1 MSTALQNNLAHETS
15 PYLIQHAGNPVHWQ
29 PWGEGALALAR
40 ARNKPILLSV
50 GYAACHWCH
59 VMAHESFENP
69 DIAAVMNELFI
80 NIKVDREER
89 PDIDQ
94 IYMTALHALGEQ
106 GGWPLT
112 MFLTPG
118 GEPFW
123 GGTYYP
129 PESRYGRP
137 GFVDVL
143 RAIAK
148 AYHTDFERVGRNRQ
162 ALLDVLSRIPQRGD
176 RAFGADGLAQAI
188 TALAGITDPV
198 NGGTKGAPK
207 FPNASYLELLWRGG
221 PNSEARKLM
230 LLTLERICQGGIRDH
245 IGGGFARY
253 SVDEVWLVPH
263 FEKMLYDNAQLLEL
277 LALAWQETRRDLFR
291 QAATEMVEWLQREM
305 MAGEG
310 RTLDG
315 QTLNGSAFAASL
327 DADSEGHEG
336 RFYVW
341 KPHELAEILG
351 VDDAEFV
358 AHTFDIADGG
368 NWEGQSIPNRLGK
381 PDLEPA
387 LEIGWQDLRPRL
399 ISERAKRI
407 APARDDKVLADWN
420 GLAIAALARASL
432 VFDKPEWLDL
442 ARAAFRFVAESM
454 ADGPRLGHSWR
465 DGRLLRP
472 GLATDLAAMIRA
484 ALALHEA
491 GVGQSYLD
499 RALGWAEA
507 IERDYLDVEGG
518 GYFLTA
524 KDAAALITRPRST
537 LDDAVPNANGIMAD
551 NLVRLAAVTGEER
564 WLRRGD
570 ELLTALSPAMAG
582 NVFGHAS
589 LLNALDLRLHGLEIV
604 VIGSGEEADRLTRA
618 ALDQPYPNRTIL
630 RAAVPGEL
638 PAGHAVHQANAGDEP
653 AVFVCSGQR
662 CSLPVRDE
670 KALIVTMASMRG

>member
-15 PYLIQHAGNPVHWQ
+15 PYLIQHADNPVHWQ
-29 PWGEGALALAR
+29 PWGEEALALAR
-40 ARNKPILLSV
+40 AQNKPILLSV

-94 IYMTALHALGEQ
+94 IYMGALHALGEQ

-162 ALLDVLSRIPQRGD
+162 ALLGALNRIPQRGD
-176 RAFGADGLAQAI
+176 RTFGADGLAQAI
-188 TALAGITDPV
+188 SALAGITDPV

-221 PNSEARKLM
+221 PGSEARKLM

-245 IGGGFARY
+245 VGGGFARY
-253 SVDEVWLVPH
+253 SVDEQWLVPH

-277 LALAWQETRRDLFR
+277 LALAWQETKRDLYR
-291 QAATEMVEWLQREM
+291 QAAVEVVEWLRREM
-305 MAGEG
+305 MAG
-310 RTLDG
+310 DG
-315 QTLNGSAFAASL
+315 HAFAASL

-341 KPHELAEILG
+341 RPHELVEILG
-351 VDDAEFV
+351 LDDAEFV
-358 AHTFDIADGG
+358 AHSFDIADGG
-368 NWEGQSIPNRLGK
+368 NWEGQSIPNRLGRD
-381 PDLEPA
+381 DLEPA
-387 LEIGWQDLRPRL
+387 LDIGWQDLRPRL
-399 ISERAKRI
+399 IAERARRV

-420 GLAIAALARASL
+420 GLAIAALARASS
-432 VFDKPEWLDL
+432 VFGKPDWRDL
-442 ARAAFRFVAESM
+442 ARAAFHFVAESM
-454 ADGPRLGHSWR
+454 ADGARLGHSWR
-465 DGRLLRP
+465 AGRLLKP

-491 GVGQSYLD
+491 NAGGNYLD
-499 RALGWAEA
+499 QAIGWAEA
-507 IERDYLDVEGG
+507 IERDYADAEGG

-524 KDAAALITRPRST
+524 EDAAALITRPRST

-551 NLVRLAAVTGEER
+551 NLVRLAALTGDER
-564 WLRRGD
+564 WLQRAD
-570 ELLTALSPAMAG
+570 ALLTALSPAMAG

-589 LLNALDLRLHGLEIV
+589 LLNALDLRLHGLEII
-604 VIGSGEEADRLTRA
+604 VIGKGAAAEQLYRA
-618 ALDQPYPNRTIL
+618 ALDQPFPSRIVF
-630 RAAVPGEL
+630 RAESLGDL
-638 PAGHAVHQANAGDEP
+638 PEGHAAHNASIGSEP
-653 AVFVCSGQR
+653 AAFVCSGQR
-662 CSLPVRDE
+662 CSLPAGDTDGLV
-670 KALIVTMASMRG
+670 ATIGSMRASG

>member
-1 MSTALQNNLAHETS
+1 MSNALQNNLAHETS

-29 PWGEGALALAR
+29 PWGEEALALAR
-40 ARNKPILLSV
+40 TQNKPILLSV

-123 GGTYYP
+123 GGTYFP

-148 AYHTDFERVGRNRQ
+148 AYHTDFERVGRNRE
-162 ALLDVLSRIPQRGD
+162 ALLGVLNRIPQRGD
-176 RAFGADGLAQAI
+176 RAFGADSLAQAI
-188 TALAGITDPV
+188 SALAGITDPV
-198 NGGTKGAPK
+198 DGGTKGAPK

-221 PNSEARKLM
+221 PGSEARKLM

-245 IGGGFARY
+245 VGGGFARY
-253 SVDEVWLVPH
+253 SVDERWLVPH

-277 LALAWQETRRDLFR
+277 LALAWLETGRDLYR
-291 QAATEMVEWLQREM
+291 QAAIEVVEWLQREM
-305 MAGEG
+305 MAG
-310 RTLDG
+310 DG
-315 QTLNGSAFAASL
+315 HAFAASL

-341 KPHELAEILG
+341 KPHELIEILG
-351 VDDAEFV
+351 MDDAEFV
-358 AHTFDIADGG
+358 AHAFDIADGG

-387 LEIGWQDLRPRL
+387 LAIGWQDLRPRL
-399 ISERAKRI
+399 IAERAKRV

-420 GLAIAALARASL
+420 GLAIAALARAS
-432 VFDKPEWLDL
+432 VIFERRDWLTL
-442 ARAAFRFVAESM
+442 ARDAFRFVAESM
-454 ADGPRLGHSWR
+454 ADGARLGHSWR
-465 DGRLLRP
+465 EGRLLKP

-484 ALALHEA
+484 ALALYEGGA
-491 GVGQSYLD
+491 GPAYLNH
-499 RALGWAEA
+499 ALGWTQA
-507 IERDYLDVEGG
+507 IEHDYADAEGG

-524 KDAAALITRPRST
+524 ADAAALVTRPRST

-551 NLVRLAAVTGEER
+551 NLIRLAALTGEDR
-564 WLRRGD
+564 WLRRAD
-570 ELLTALSPAMAG
+570 EVLTALSPAMAG

-604 VIGSGEEADRLTRA
+604 VVGTGQAADQLYRA
-618 ALDQPYPNRTIL
+618 ALDQPFPGRIIL
-630 RAAVPGEL
+630 RATSADEL
-638 PAGHAVHQANAGDEP
+638 PAGHAVRSAGIDGHP
-653 AVFVCSGQR
+653 AAFVCSGQR

-670 KALIVTMASMRG
+670 AGLSETIKAMRAEGG

>member
-29 PWGEGALALAR
+29 PWGEEALALAR
-40 ARNKPILLSV
+40 AQNKPILLSV

-123 GGTYYP
+123 GGTYFP

-162 ALLDVLSRIPQRGD
+162 ALLGVLNRIPQRGD
-176 RAFGADGLAQAI
+176 RAFDADGLAQAI
-188 TALAGITDPV
+188 AALAGITDPV

-221 PNSEARKLM
+221 PGSEARKLM

-245 IGGGFARY
+245 VGGGFARY
-253 SVDEVWLVPH
+253 SVDEYWLVPH

-277 LALAWQETRRDLFR
+277 LALAWQETKRDLYR
-291 QAATEMVEWLQREM
+291 QAAIELVEWLQREM
-305 MAGEG
+305 LAG
-310 RTLDG
+310 DG
-315 QTLNGSAFAASL
+315 QISNSVAFAASL

-341 KPHELAEILG
+341 KPHELVEILG

-381 PDLEPA
+381 DDLEPA

-399 ISERAKRI
+399 IAERAKRVP
-407 APARDDKVLADWN
+407 PARDDKVLADWN
-420 GLAIAALARASL
+420 GLAIAALARAS
-432 VFDKPEWLDL
+432 VIFDRPDWLAL
-442 ARAAFRFVAESM
+442 AQAAFRFVAESM

-465 DGRLLRP
+465 EGRLLKP
-472 GLATDLAAMIRA
+472 GLASDLAAMIRA

-491 GVGQSYLD
+491 GAGQAYLD

-507 IERDYLDVEGG
+507 IERDYADAEGG

-524 KDAAALITRPRST
+524 EDAAALITRPRST

-551 NLVRLAAVTGEER
+551 NLVRLAALTGEQR
-564 WLRRGD
+564 WLQRGD
-570 ELLTALSPAMAG
+570 EMFTALSPAMAG

-604 VIGSGEEADRLTRA
+604 VLGSGAAADQLYRS
-618 ALDQPYPNRTIL
+618 ALDQPFPSRTIL
-630 RAAVPGEL
+630 RAARIEEL
-638 PAGHAVHQANAGDEP
+638 PAGHAVRQADAGGGP
-653 AVFVCSGQR
+653 AAFVCSGQR
-662 CSLPVRDE
+662 CSLPVGDPA
-670 KALIVTMASMRG
+670 ALAETIRSMRGA

>member
-1 MSTALQNNLAHETS
+1 MSTVLQNNLAHETS

-29 PWGEGALALAR
+29 PWGEEALALAR
-40 ARNKPILLSV
+40 AQNKPILLSV

-129 PESRYGRP
+129 PEPRYGRP
-137 GFVDVL
+137 GFIDVL

-176 RAFGADGLAQAI
+176 KAFGADGLAQAI
-188 TALAGITDPV
+188 AALAGITDPV

-221 PNSEARKLM
+221 PGSEARRLM
-230 LLTLERICQGGIRDH
+230 LLSLERICQGGIRDH
-245 IGGGFARY
+245 VGGGFARY
-253 SVDEVWLVPH
+253 SVDEYWLAPH

-277 LALAWQETRRDLFR
+277 LALAWQETRRELFR
-291 QAATEMVEWLQREM
+291 QAAVELVEWLQREM
-305 MAGEG
+305 MAGDG
-310 RTLDG
+310 R
-315 QTLNGSAFAASL
+315 AFAASL

-341 KPHELAEILG
+341 KPHELVETLG
-351 VDDAEFV
+351 IDDAEFV
-358 AHTFDIADGG
+358 AHEYDISDAG

-381 PDLEPA
+381 SDLSPA

-399 ISERAKRI
+399 IEKRAGRVP
-407 APARDDKVLADWN
+407 PARDDKVLADWN
-420 GLAIAALARASL
+420 GLAISAFTRAAAIFARP
-432 VFDKPEWLDL
+432 DWLDL
-442 ARAAFRFVAESM
+442 ARAAFHFVAESM
-454 ADGPRLGHSWR
+454 ADGDRLGHSWR
-465 DGRLLRP
+465 QDRLLKP
-472 GLATDLAAMIRA
+472 GLASDLAAMIKA

-491 GVGQSYLD
+491 EADDAYLT
-499 RALGWAEA
+499 RAVAWAEA
-507 IERDYLDVEGG
+507 IERDYADAEGG
-518 GYFLTA
+518 GYFLSA
-524 KDAAALITRPRST
+524 SDASALITRPRTS
-537 LDDAVPNANGIMAD
+537 LDDAVPNANGMMAD
-551 NLVRLAAVTGEER
+551 NLVRLTALTGEER
-564 WLRRGD
+564 WLKRGD
-570 ELLTALSPAMAG
+570 EVLTALSPAMAG

-589 LLNALDLRLHGLEIV
+589 LLNALDLKLHGVEIV
-604 VIGSGEEADRLTRA
+604 VIGGGESAERLYRA
-618 ALDQPYPNRTIL
+618 ALNQPFPTRIVL
-630 RAAVPGEL
+630 RADSLEAL
-638 PAGHAVHQANAGDEP
+638 PSGHAVRQAGELGEA
-653 AVFVCSGQR
+653 AAFVCSGQR

-670 KALIVTMASMRG
+670 TALAETIRAMRG

>member
-1 MSTALQNNLAHETS
+1 MSTVLQNNLAHETS

-29 PWGEGALALAR
+29 PWGEEALALAR

-94 IYMTALHALGEQ
+94 IYMAALHALGEQ

-112 MFLTPG
+112 MFLTPR

-123 GGTYYP
+123 GGTYFP
-129 PESRYGRP
+129 PDSRYGRP
-137 GFVDVL
+137 GFTDVL

-148 AYHTDFERVGRNRQ
+148 AYHTDFERVGRNRE
-162 ALLDVLSRIPQRGD
+162 ALLGVLSRIPQRGD
-176 RAFGADGLAQAI
+176 RAFGADGLTQAI
-188 TALAGITDPV
+188 AALAGITDPV

-221 PNSEARKLM
+221 PGSQARQLM

-245 IGGGFARY
+245 VGGGFARY
-253 SVDEVWLVPH
+253 SVDEYWLVPH

-277 LALAWQETRRDLFR
+277 LVLAWQETRRELFR
-291 QAATEMVEWLQREM
+291 QAAVELVEWLQREM
-305 MAGEG
+305 MAGDG
-310 RTLDG
+310 R
-315 QTLNGSAFAASL
+315 AFAASL

-341 KPHELAEILG
+341 KPHELTEALG
-351 VDDAEFV
+351 LDDAEFV
-358 AHTFDIADGG
+358 AHEYDIDDGG

-381 PDLEPA
+381 PDFDA
-387 LEIGWQDLRPRL
+387 AHEIGWQDLRPKL
-399 ISERAKRI
+399 IARRAERI
-407 APARDDKVLADWN
+407 APGRDDKVLADWN
-420 GLAIAALARASL
+420 GLMIAALARASII
-432 VFDKPEWLDL
+432 FGKPDWLGL
-442 ARAAFRFVAESM
+442 AQAAFHFVAESM

-465 DGRLLRP
+465 EGRLLKP

-491 GVGQSYLD
+491 GAGQAYLD
-499 RALGWAEA
+499 QALGWAAA
-507 IERDYLDVEGG
+507 IEGDYADAEGG

-524 KDAAALITRPRST
+524 SDAAALITRPRSS

-551 NLVRLAAVTGEER
+551 NLVRLAALTGDDR
-564 WLRRGD
+564 WLRRAD
-570 ELLTALSPAMAG
+570 EMLTALSPAMAG

-604 VIGSGEEADRLTRA
+604 VLGSGEAAERLYRA
-618 ALDQPYPNRTIL
+618 ALDQPYTNRIIL
-630 RAAVPGEL
+630 RANAPEDL
-638 PAGHAVHQANAGDEP
+638 PAGHAVRQSDAGGGP
-653 AVFVCSGQR
+653 AAFVCSGQR
-662 CSLPVRDE
+662 CSLPATDE
-670 KALIVTMASMRG
+670 KALVATMASMRG